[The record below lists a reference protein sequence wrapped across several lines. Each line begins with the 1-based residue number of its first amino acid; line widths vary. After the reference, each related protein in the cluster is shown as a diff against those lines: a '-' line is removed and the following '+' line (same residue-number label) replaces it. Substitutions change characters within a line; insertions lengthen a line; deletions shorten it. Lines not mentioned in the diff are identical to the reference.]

1 MTLLIL
7 GLVSLWLTYN
17 VTHPLNRGPLATFL
31 AFLSGWLWGELA
43 LHLIVIQAVVV
54 LMLASGGALEGMAGK
69 AGLLLMV
76 VSWVIAARD
85 YRVGEKSA
93 PAAEEA
99 LVLGLGQNYRQAIL
113 PELAQKLEEG
123 VRWSEIAR
131 PFKFRRPDVE
141 RVADICFSRER
152 GINIKLDVYH
162 HRSKPAGA
170 PVLLQIHGGGWIFG
184 SKNEQALPL
193 MNLMASHGWVCV
205 SADYRLSPHATFP
218 EHLIDLK
225 KAIAW
230 IREHG
235 AEYGA
240 DPDFIVVTG
249 GSAGGHL
256 AAMVA
261 LTANDPEYQ
270 PGFENVDTSVHGC
283 IPFYGVYAFTDRED
297 VPQGSGIAEVFETKV
312 MKGSLEELPEEYH
325 RASPVERIKEDLPPF
340 FVIHGSL
347 DSLVPV
353 QGAQR
358 FAELLKETSRSP
370 VCYAEIPGAQHAFEI
385 FSSLRTQPVM
395 DAAERFAA
403 WCYSD
408 YMAALKGVDE
418 TEVVEANGVE
428 DNGVGEQAAEG
439 SSSL

>member
-1 MTLLIL
+1 MILLVL
-7 GLVSLWLTYN
+7 GLTSLWLTYN
-17 VTHPLNRGPLATFL
+17 VTHPLNRGPLATFA
-31 AFLSGWLWGELA
+31 AFIGGWMWGELA

-54 LMLASGGALEGMAGK
+54 LMLAWGGGLEGMAGK

-76 VSWVIAARD
+76 VSWVMAARD
-85 YRVGEKSA
+85 YRGCEKSA
-93 PAAEEA
+93 AVAEEA
-99 LVLGLGQNYRQAIL
+99 LTVGLGQQYRQAVV
-113 PELAQKLEEG
+113 PEFARKFEAEI
-123 VRWSEIAR
+123 RWNEIAR
-131 PFKFRRPDVE
+131 PFKFRLPEVE
-141 RVADICFSRER
+141 KVADICFSRER

-162 HRSKPAGA
+162 HRSKPSGA

-184 SKNEQALPL
+184 SKNEQAMPL

-205 SADYRLSPHATFP
+205 SVDYRLSPHATFP
-218 EHLIDLK
+218 EHLIDVK
-225 KAIAW
+225 KAMAW

-235 AEYGA
+235 GEYGA
-240 DPDFIVVTG
+240 DPDCIVVTG

-270 PGFENVDTSVHGC
+270 PGFEDVDTSVRGC

-297 VPQGSGIAEVFETKV
+297 VPRSAGMAKLFETKV
-312 MKGSLEELPEEYH
+312 MKGSLQELPEAYH
-325 RASPVERIKEDLPPF
+325 RASPVERIDGDIPPF
-340 FVIHGSL
+340 FVVHGAL

-353 QGAQR
+353 KGAQR
-358 FAELLKETSRSP
+358 FVELLKETSHSP

-385 FSSLRTQPVM
+385 FTSLRSQPVV

-408 YMAALKGVDE
+408 YMAALKGQDL
-418 TEVVEANGVE
+418 AS
-428 DNGVGEQAAEG
+428 AAEPG
-439 SSSL
+439 SVEVA